1 MSLLT
6 ELEMSTE
13 VGAKPKNP
21 KDKDLACVHC
31 RKWHTKCNYRFTT
44 VPAKLQFLIREIQIQ
59 AWIGKRN
66 VKKYITELPNI
77 A

>member
-13 VGAKPKNP
+13 VGAKQKNP

-31 RKWHTKCNYRFTT
+31 RKWHTKCNYRITT
-44 VPAKLQFLIREIQIQ
+44 VPAKPQFSIREIQIQ
-59 AWIGKRN
+59 AWIRIRN
-66 VKKYITELPNI
+66 VKKYITKLQNI